1 MPPARTPGR
10 LTSRRLISST
20 CGAIFCQG
28 DPHRGAV
35 WLVGHIPPGKLRGCF
50 DNLSMHS
57 CVPDRMSELPH
68 VPLRADVIVRCKR
81 YRLGKAAIRTRG
93 ESRMT
98 GMKHSRPRTDL
109 VALSRGAPGEELS
122 VPLASLS
129 LSSAPRR
136 RCSSRAR
143 VPPARLGHVG
153 ALRTGEAAPT
163 ANRHS
168 ARRSWVAA
176 DTRPI
181 RDSR

>member
-1 MPPARTPGR
+1 CRIGCRSYP
-10 LTSRRLISST
+10 TSH
-20 CGAIFCQG
+20 CG
-28 DPHRGAV
+28 
-35 WLVGHIPPGKLRGCF
+35 
-50 DNLSMHS
+50 
-57 CVPDRMSELPH
+57 
-68 VPLRADVIVRCKR
+68 ADVIVRCR
-81 YRLGKAAIRTRG
+81 YRLGEATIRTRG
-93 ESRMT
+93 ENRT
-98 GMKHSRPRTDL
+98 TETKPNPRTDL

-143 VPPARLGHVG
+143 VSPARLGHVQ
-153 ALRTGEAAPT
+153 ALPTGEVAPT